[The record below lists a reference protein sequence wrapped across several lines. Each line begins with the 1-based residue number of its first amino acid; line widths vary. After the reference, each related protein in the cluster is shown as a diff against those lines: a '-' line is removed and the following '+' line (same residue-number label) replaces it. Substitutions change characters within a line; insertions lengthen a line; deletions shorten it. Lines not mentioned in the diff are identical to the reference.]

1 MGKSLDTETSN
12 AIQTNLP
19 MRQMHPRS
27 GAYLLHND
35 VFNHRNSG
43 VPPDLPSNRHID
55 CTTTRRRAKQTH
67 AVVGHGEASP
77 CRAIG
82 LNLVNN
88 ALVVENALQR
98 LKRGRNITILGTNR
112 QNVLRS
118 LGIELGFLA
127 ILIRVYELPPIG
139 GRCAE
144 RLAIN

>member
-1 MGKSLDTETSN
+1 
-12 AIQTNLP
+12 
-19 MRQMHPRS
+19 MRQKHSRS

-35 VFNHRNSG
+35 VFNHRNGG

-77 CRAIG
+77 CRTIG
-82 LNLVNN
+82 LYLINN
-88 ALVVENALQR
+88 ALVVENTLQR

-127 ILIRVYELPPIG
+127 ILIGVYELPPIDS
-139 GRCAE
+139 RCAE
-144 RLAIN
+144 RLAID

>member
-1 MGKSLDTETSN
+1 M
-12 AIQTNLP
+12 P
-19 MRQMHPRS
+19 QMHSRS
-27 GAYLLHND
+27 GACLLHND
-35 VFNHRNSG
+35 VFNHRNG
-43 VPPDLPSNRHID
+43 GIPPNLPGNRHID
-55 CTTTRRRAKQTH
+55 RSAARRRAKQAH

-77 CRAIG
+77 CRTIG
-82 LNLVNN
+82 LYLINN
-88 ALVVENALQR
+88 ALVVENTLQR
-98 LKRGRNITILGTNR
+98 LKCGRNITILGTNR